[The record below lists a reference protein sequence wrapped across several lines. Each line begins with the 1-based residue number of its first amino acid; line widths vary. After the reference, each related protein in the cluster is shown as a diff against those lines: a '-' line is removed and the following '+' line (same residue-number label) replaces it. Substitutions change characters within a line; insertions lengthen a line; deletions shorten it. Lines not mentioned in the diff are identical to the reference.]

1 MKSRTTDQF
10 RRMFADLP
18 KPVQQ
23 QTRNAYRQFLDNPS
37 YPGLRFKKVH
47 PELPIYSVRLN
58 RSYRAVGQIEG
69 DTVIWFWIGSHTEY
83 DKMLVGR

>member
-1 MKSRTTDQF
+1 
-10 RRMFADLP
+10 MFADLP
-18 KPVQQ
+18 KQVQQ
-23 QTRNAYRQFLDNPS
+23 QARTTYRQFLDDPS

-69 DTVIWFWIGSHTEY
+69 DTVIWF
-83 DKMLVGR
+83 